1 MTYRVILNILN
12 FMKSEEMNLTP
23 AMKKLILHWGEMGS
37 RWGLNRSVA
46 QIYALLYFS
55 PGTLTADEI
64 ADTLSLARSN
74 VSTSI
79 RELQGWGVVRVV
91 HELGDRRD
99 HYEALEDLWETLQ
112 RVAAERRRREL
123 DPTREVLRETLAQ
136 LDEGTE
142 GEAYARERVSDMLEF
157 FSAATA
163 WHEESQRLSPRS
175 LRKLANL
182 AGKIRG
188 LVKDTGGRS

>member
-1 MTYRVILNILN
+1 
-12 FMKSEEMNLTP
+12 MNLTP
-23 AMKKLILHWGEMGS
+23 PMKKLILHWGEMGS

-55 PGTLTADEI
+55 PGTLTADE
-64 ADTLSLARSN
+64 
-74 VSTSI
+74 
-79 RELQGWGVVRVV
+79 
-91 HELGDRRD
+91 
-99 HYEALEDLWETLQ
+99 
-112 RVAAERRRREL
+112 RRRREL
-123 DPTREVLRETLAQ
+123 DPTREVLRETLAE

-142 GEAYARERVSDMLEF
+142 GEAYVRERVSDMLEF

-163 WHEESQRLSPRS
+163 WHEESQRLSPRA

>member
-1 MTYRVILNILN
+1 
-12 FMKSEEMNLTP
+12 MKLSP
-23 AMKKLILHWGEMGS
+23 VMKKLILHWGEMGS

-64 ADTLSLARSN
+64 ADALSLARSN

-79 RELQGWGVVRVV
+79 RELQGWGVVKVV

-99 HYEALEDLWETLQ
+99 HYEALEDVWETLQ
-112 RVAAERRRREL
+112 RVAAERRRREF
-123 DPTREVLRETLAQ
+123 DPTVAVLREALAE
-136 LDEGTE
+136 LSDRTE
-142 GEAYARERVSDMLEF
+142 REAYMRARASGMLEF
-157 FSAATA
+157 LSAAAA
-163 WHEESQRLSPRS
+163 WHEEIRRLSPRA

-188 LVKDTGGRS
+188 LVNGTGGRS